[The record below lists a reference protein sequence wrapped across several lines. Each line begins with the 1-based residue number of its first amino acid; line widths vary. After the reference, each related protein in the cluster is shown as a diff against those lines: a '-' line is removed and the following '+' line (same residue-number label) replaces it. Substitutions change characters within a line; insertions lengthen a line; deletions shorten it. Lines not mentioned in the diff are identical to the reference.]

1 MFAMTSKLPR
11 YAARA
16 AVVLGTTL
24 LVAACGTQSSPPQQV
39 RTDNP
44 SVTYKYLGDQE
55 LISANQKAVV
65 YCNQFHSVPSTKVIS
80 ETSDGLKQ
88 VVFDCVPTTT
98 PGLMPAPTYSPTTSY
113 TYRTDQ
119 ELLTGSRN
127 AEIYCMN
134 QGNQRAVST
143 VMTNPDG
150 TKTLSS
156 RCVP

>member
-1 MFAMTSKLPR
+1 MFAMTTNWPR
-11 YAARA
+11 HAARA
-16 AVVLGTTL
+16 AIVLGTTL
-24 LVAACGTQSSPPQQV
+24 LAAACAQQSSPPQQV

-65 YCNQFHSVPSTKVIS
+65 YCNQFQSVPSTKVIS

-98 PGLMPAPTYSPTTSY
+98 PGLMPAPSYSPATSY

-119 ELLTGSRN
+119 ELLAGSRN

-150 TKTLSS
+150 SKTLSS

>member
-1 MFAMTSKLPR
+1 MFAMTSNLPR

-16 AVVLGTTL
+16 AIVLGTTL
-24 LVAACGTQSSPPQQV
+24 LVAACAQQSSPPQQV

-65 YCNQFHSVPSTKVIS
+65 YCNQFNAVPSTKMIS

-88 VVFDCVPTTT
+88 VVFDCAPTTT
-98 PGLMPAPTYSPTTSY
+98 PGLMPAPTYSPTTSFN
-113 TYRTDQ
+113 YRSDQ
-119 ELLTGSRN
+119 ELLTGARN

-143 VMTNPDG
+143 VTTNMDG

>member
-1 MFAMTSKLPR
+1 MFAMTSNWSR
-11 YAARA
+11 SAARTA
-16 AVVLGTTL
+16 IVLGSTL
-24 LVAACGTQSSPPQQV
+24 LVAACAQPSQPAQQV

-65 YCNQFHSVPSTKVIS
+65 YCNQFKSVPSTKTIS

-88 VVFDCVPTTT
+88 VVFDCVPTST
-98 PGLMPAPTYSPTTSY
+98 PGMTPAPTYSPDTSF
-113 TYRTDQ
+113 TYRNDQ

-127 AEIYCMN
+127 AEIYCMKN
-134 QGNQRAVST
+134 GNQRAVST
-143 VMTNPDG
+143 VVTNSDG

>member
-1 MFAMTSKLPR
+1 MFAMTSNWPR
-11 YAARA
+11 HAARA
-16 AVVLGTTL
+16 AIVLGSTL
-24 LVAACGTQSSPPQQV
+24 LVAACAQQSSPPQQV

-65 YCNQFHSVPSTKVIS
+65 YCNQFQAVPSTKMIS

-88 VVFDCVPTTT
+88 VVFDCVPTST
-98 PGLMPAPTYSPTTSY
+98 PGMTPTSGYTPGTSF

-119 ELLTGSRN
+119 ELLSGSRN
-127 AEIYCMN
+127 AELYCMN
-134 QGNQRAVST
+134 NGNQRAVST
-143 VMTNPDG
+143 VVANADG